1 MTRVLLFLIPVVVI
15 ATVIAEHG
23 KQCAA
28 VPQSAMPV
36 CE

>member
-1 MTRVLLFLIPVVVI
+1 MNRLLLFLIPVVVI
-15 ATVIAEHG
+15 AAVISDHG
-23 KQCAA
+23 KRCAA

>member
-1 MTRVLLFLIPVVVI
+1 MTRVFLFLIPVVVI
-15 ATVIAEHG
+15 ASIISEHG

-28 VPQSAMPV
+28 IPQSAMPV